1 MPPSNQFGRHRKR
14 QRDPSRFDLFT
25 PQANEEARSK
35 LGKLRQQL
43 KRPKRVIDDA
53 DWQSPVAGLKEYG
66 DQRK

>member
-1 MPPSNQFGRHRKR
+1 MLPSNQVGRRRKR

-53 DWQSPVAGLKEYG
+53 DWRYG
-66 DQRK
+66 GDS